1 MAACCEI
8 VHGNI
13 KKTLKLLITI
23 TENLW
28 EAINNVNSVK
38 PFFNPLKKSLYRLH
52 RSICG

>member
-38 PFFNPLKKSLYRLH
+38 PFFNPLKSLYRLH
-52 RSICG
+52 RSICV